1 MKDEADELD
10 AEISGAVTDDAPEEE
25 EEDFGARSIDEL
37 DEEDLEGLV
46 EDLDADVDSDV
57 DIDPDLDP
65 DLDTDLD
72 EPDIDEEDDPVVK
85 VLAEVPPRPR
95 ARAEDG
101 DEEEEE
107 EESDDVE
114 ADLDTILKD
123 RLATHDE
130 EEEEEEGEVP
140 VIVTD
145 EGELPQRKEFEF
157 PCPSCFLLV
166 NAKTV
171 RRTGSCP
178 QCGDPIEVPAGIG

>member
-1 MKDEADELD
+1 MEDEADELD
-10 AEISGAVTDDAPEEE
+10 AEISGAVDEDVPDE
-25 EEDFGARSIDEL
+25 EEDFGALSIEEL
-37 DEEDLEGLV
+37 DEEDLEGLE
-46 EDLDADVDSDV
+46 EDLVDV
-57 DIDPDLDP
+57 DLDP
-65 DLDTDLD
+65 DLETDLDADLD
-72 EPDIDEEDDPVVK
+72 EPDLDEEDDAVVE
-85 VLAEVPPRPR
+85 VLEEAPRPR
-95 ARAEDG
+95 VRAEDG

-123 RLATHDE
+123 RLATHDD
-130 EEEEEEGEVP
+130 EEEEEEGEVA